1 MTNTR
6 KTYFFDYSI
15 MFLQN
20 YLPKRGRS
28 IHTISSY
35 RDTLTIFKD
44 WLEATGKNFT
54 IFKFS
59 EFTVDTAYNFLEWL
73 KSDRKNSE
81 ETCNHRLHDL
91 CGYIDYCVTQD
102 VALASVYTLLKRVKP
117 YKTVKKIKDWLTSEQ
132 VKLIIDSCPNTKKG
146 KRDKLIILM
155 LYETAV
161 RVSEL
166 ANLCISNVYLD
177 DEFPFIQLVGKG
189 KKERTIPLIGN
200 IPKLLKDY
208 INEDV
213 KYSGSEYIFYTMHK
227 GKPEHISSRS
237 IQEMITRSAD
247 KARLIDSSIPD
258 RVYPH
263 MFRRSKATSLYQNGM
278 VLEQVSSLLGHSQLE
293 TTRIY
298 AKASIAQIRENM
310 EKATPQKD
318 IEAEPLWQGKTKDLN
333 KLYGLR

>member
-102 VALASVYTLLKRVKP
+102 VALASVYTLLVNCN
-117 YKTVKKIKDWLTSEQ
+117 IKMS
-132 VKLIIDSCPNTKKG
+132 
-146 KRDKLIILM
+146 
-155 LYETAV
+155 
-161 RVSEL
+161 
-166 ANLCISNVYLD
+166 
-177 DEFPFIQLVGKG
+177 
-189 KKERTIPLIGN
+189 
-200 IPKLLKDY
+200 
-208 INEDV
+208 
-213 KYSGSEYIFYTMHK
+213 KYSEIKM
-227 GKPEHISSRS
+227 
-237 IQEMITRSAD
+237 
-247 KARLIDSSIPD
+247 
-258 RVYPH
+258 
-263 MFRRSKATSLYQNGM
+263 
-278 VLEQVSSLLGHSQLE
+278 
-293 TTRIY
+293 
-298 AKASIAQIRENM
+298 
-310 EKATPQKD
+310 
-318 IEAEPLWQGKTKDLN
+318 
-333 KLYGLR
+333 

>member
-1 MTNTR
+1 MSNTR
-6 KTYFFDYSI
+6 NIYFFDYSFG
-15 MFLQN
+15 FLQD

-28 IHTISSY
+28 MHTISSY
-35 RDTLTIFKD
+35 RDTLTIFKN

-59 EFTVDTAYNFLEWL
+59 EFSADTVYNFLEWL
-73 KSDRKNSE
+73 KDDRRNSE
-81 ETCNHRLHDL
+81 ETCNHRLNDL

-117 YKTVKKIKDWLTSEQ
+117 YKTVTRVKEWLTPEQ
-132 VKLIIDSCPNTKKG
+132 VKLIVDSCPNTKKG

-166 ANLCISNVYLD
+166 ANLSIGNVYLD
-177 DEFPFIQLVGKG
+177 DEFPFVQLVGKG
-189 KKERTIPLIGN
+189 KKERTIPLVGN
-200 IPKLLKDY
+200 IPKLLRTF
-208 INEDV
+208 INEHVND
-213 KYSGSEYIFYTMHK
+213 SGSEYIFYTMHN

-237 IQEMITRSAD
+237 IQEMIARVAD
-247 KARLIDSSIPD
+247 KARLVDSSIPE
-258 RVYPH
+258 RVHPH
-263 MFRRSKATSLYQNGM
+263 MFRRSRATSLSQNGM

-310 EKATPQKD
+310 EKATPEKD
-318 IEAEPLWQGKTKDLN
+318 IKAEPIWKGKTKDLN
-333 KLYGLR
+333 KMYGLR

>member
-1 MTNTR
+1 MSNNT
-6 KTYFFDYSI
+6 KIYFLDYSLL
-15 MFLQN
+15 FLED

-28 IHTISSY
+28 VHTINSY

-54 IFKFS
+54 SFKFS
-59 EFTVDTAYNFLEWL
+59 EFTADTVYAFLEWL
-73 KSDRKNSE
+73 KNDRGNSE

-91 CGYIDYCVTQD
+91 RGYVDYCVTQN
-102 VALASVYTLLKRVKP
+102 VALASVYTLIKRVKP
-117 YKTVKKIKDWLTSEQ
+117 YKTVKKLKEWLTSEQ

-155 LYETAV
+155 LYETAM

-166 ANLCISNVYLD
+166 ANLTIGNVYLD
-177 DEFPFIQLVGKG
+177 DKFPFVQLVGKG
-189 KKERTIPLIGN
+189 KKERTIPLVGN
-200 IPKLLKDY
+200 VPKILKDFIEEY
-208 INEDV
+208 VNED
-213 KYSGSEYIFYTMHK
+213 GSEYIFYAMHD

-237 IQEMITRSAD
+237 IQEMIARCAD
-247 KARLIDSSIPD
+247 KARLVDSSIPE
-258 RVYPH
+258 RVHPH
-263 MFRRSKATSLYQNGM
+263 MFRRSRATSLYQNGM

-298 AKASIAQIRENM
+298 AKASIEQIRENM

-318 IEAEPLWQGKTKDLN
+318 IDAEPVWKGKTKDLN
-333 KLYGLR
+333 KMYGLR

>member
-1 MTNTR
+1 MSNTGNI
-6 KTYFFDYSI
+6 YFFDYSFV
-15 MFLQN
+15 FLQD
-20 YLPKRGRS
+20 YLLKRGRS
-28 IHTISSY
+28 MHTISSY
-35 RDTLTIFKD
+35 RDTLTIFKN
-44 WLEATGKNFT
+44 WLGATGKDFT
-54 IFKFS
+54 TFKFC
-59 EFTVDTAYNFLEWL
+59 EFSADTVYNFLEWL
-73 KSDRKNSE
+73 KNDRRNSE
-81 ETCNHRLHDL
+81 ETCNHRLNDL

-117 YKTVKKIKDWLTSEQ
+117 YKTEKRIKEWLTPEQ
-132 VKLIIDSCPNTKKG
+132 VKLIVNSCPNTKKG

-166 ANLCISNVYLD
+166 ANLGIGNVYLD
-177 DEFPFIQLVGKG
+177 DEFPFVQLVGKG

-200 IPKLLKDY
+200 IPKLLRTF
-208 INEDV
+208 INEHVND
-213 KYSGSEYIFYTMHK
+213 SGSEYIFYTMHN

-237 IQEMITRSAD
+237 IQEMIARATD
-247 KARLIDSSIPD
+247 KARLVDSSIPE
-258 RVYPH
+258 RVHPH
-263 MFRRSKATSLYQNGM
+263 MFRRSRATSLYQNGM

-318 IEAEPLWQGKTKDLN
+318 IKAEPIWKGKTKDLN
-333 KLYGLR
+333 KMYGLR